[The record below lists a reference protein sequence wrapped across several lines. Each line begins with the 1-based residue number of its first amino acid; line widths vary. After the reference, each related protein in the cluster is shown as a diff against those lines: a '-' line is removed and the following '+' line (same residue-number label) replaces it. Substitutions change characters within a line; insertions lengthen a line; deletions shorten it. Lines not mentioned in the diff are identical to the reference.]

1 MANVRFISAK
11 KGTFRIIDNSVF
23 KCKEIKRAK
32 DYEDSEGNKTPT
44 YYIGS
49 KPISD
54 TSLNSH
60 CQKTGVYPAFLI
72 YGEPLELET
81 DFTVSYS
88 EKSDRY
94 MINFGFES
102 DVDMD

>member
-1 MANVRFISAK
+1 MAIQFISAK
-11 KGTFRIIDNSVF
+11 KGTFKIVDNSMF

-32 DYEDSEGNKTPT
+32 DYEDSEGNKVAT
-44 YYIGS
+44 YYIGA
-49 KPISD
+49 KPLD
-54 TSLNSH
+54 NSLNAH
-60 CQKTGVYPAFLI
+60 CKKTGIYPAFLM
-72 YGEPLELET
+72 YGEPLDLET
-81 DFTVSYS
+81 EFSVSYS